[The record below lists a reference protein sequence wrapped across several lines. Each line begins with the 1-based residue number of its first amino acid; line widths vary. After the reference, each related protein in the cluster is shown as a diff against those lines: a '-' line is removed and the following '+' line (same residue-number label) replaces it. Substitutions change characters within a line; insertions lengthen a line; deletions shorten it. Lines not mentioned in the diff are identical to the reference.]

1 MLGDNPLGAAPL
13 GAPGDESLLNTFGD
27 TLAISDAIDSVLSAV
42 ARVDTLVLSDAITG
56 RLAVSS
62 ALSDTLTVQDA
73 ISAHYQATT
82 TDAVTATES
91 LSTRQTSA
99 LADSVAVADQITG
112 LLAASSALSDAV
124 TVSDLIGHGF
134 VGDAADTV
142 TAADSIAGQ
151 VEVDAPILADT
162 VTVAEVL
169 AGPTAVYA
177 PVLSDT
183 LVVTDAITGRLALVG
198 VLSDTVLAGDA
209 LADAAYQV
217 IIVTNV
223 ETGAVSTYT
232 MTPTIAGLAEY
243 RGTLYLAGP
252 NGLYAMDAVDDL
264 GDAVAWALRTGFSTL
279 GTDKIKR
286 VQDVN
291 VLARMDGETAL
302 YVVSSRQG
310 EKQTWSYP
318 QTPLTRS
325 AFRDGV
331 VKVGKGIQS
340 VYYEFG
346 LTGTGPAEIDQLHVT
361 IEPLSRRR

>member
-1 MLGDNPLGAAPL
+1 MLGDSPLGSSPLGALGDAPL
-13 GAPGDESLLNTFGD
+13 LD
-27 TLAISDAIDSVLSAV
+27 TLIA
-42 ARVDTLVLSDAITG
+42 SDAITG
-56 RLAVSS
+56 DLCAVPLVDTPSLIDVITGRLTVSS
-62 ALSDTLTVQDA
+62 ALADEVTALDA
-73 ISAHYQATT
+73 IAAHYQATT
-82 TDAVTATES
+82 ADTVTASES
-91 LSTRQTSA
+91 LSTDLTSA
-99 LADSVAVADQITG
+99 LADPVAVTDQITG

-124 TVSDLIGHGF
+124 TVADLIGYGF

-151 VEVDAPILADT
+151 VDVYAPILADT

-177 PVLSDT
+177 PVLADT
-183 LVVTDAITGRLALVG
+183 VGATDAITGVLALVG

-252 NGLYAMDAVDDL
+252 DGLYAMDAVDDL
-264 GDAVAWALRTGFSTL
+264 GDAVAWELRTGFSTL

-286 VQDVN
+286 IQDLN
-291 VLARMDGETAL
+291 ILARTDGETAL
-302 YVVSSRQG
+302 HVVSSRQG

-318 QTPLTRS
+318 QTPLTRG
-325 AFRDGV
+325 AFRDGI